1 MSTYAIGDVQG
12 CFEPLQRLLT
22 TIEFNP
28 NKDTLWFAGDLVN
41 RGPQSLHVLRFI
53 KSLGSK
59 AKVILGNHDLHL
71 LAIYYGGHEVRKTD
85 TFSDLLAADDAAD
98 LLNWLRFQPLVHLEG
113 DWCMSHAGIPP
124 QWTAQQALAL
134 SNEVEAAMQGEQAT
148 EFFTKMYG
156 NDSNLWHSNLK
167 GMERLRTI
175 VNYLTRMRFLGPN
188 GELDLVSKEG
198 LGTAEDGFLPWFK
211 IQPRYNRDHKLLFGH
226 WAALEGKTNTANIF
240 ALDTGCVW
248 GRKLSALRLED
259 QQWFRVSA
267 KQVE

>member
-98 LLNWLRFQPLVHLEG
+98 LLNWLRFQPLVQ
-113 DWCMSHAGIPP
+113 I
-124 QWTAQQALAL
+124 
-134 SNEVEAAMQGEQAT
+134 
-148 EFFTKMYG
+148 
-156 NDSNLWHSNLK
+156 
-167 GMERLRTI
+167 
-175 VNYLTRMRFLGPN
+175 
-188 GELDLVSKEG
+188 
-198 LGTAEDGFLPWFK
+198 
-211 IQPRYNRDHKLLFGH
+211 
-226 WAALEGKTNTANIF
+226 
-240 ALDTGCVW
+240 
-248 GRKLSALRLED
+248 GRAH
-259 QQWFRVSA
+259 V
-267 KQVE
+267 